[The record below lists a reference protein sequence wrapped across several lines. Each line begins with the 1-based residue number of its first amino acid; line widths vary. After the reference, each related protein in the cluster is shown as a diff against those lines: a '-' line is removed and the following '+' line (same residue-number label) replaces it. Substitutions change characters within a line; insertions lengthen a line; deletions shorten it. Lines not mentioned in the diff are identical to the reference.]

1 MKIEHGYRKV
11 YVSDI
16 SIEDALIKKRERI
29 LITTLP
35 KHTAQPH
42 ICVDEKY
49 KEAFLKWGSYLYSS
63 WYYIVEIPEEKTIS
77 ISTTDWQQV
86 DISIEKARELWFN
99 IN

>member
-49 KEAFLKWGSYLYSS
+49 KEAFLK
-63 WYYIVEIPEEKTIS
+63 
-77 ISTTDWQQV
+77 
-86 DISIEKARELWFN
+86 
-99 IN
+99 